1 MKKTNKLLHF
11 YDSLSI
17 LKKFLLAPAIG
28 LVLVFPF
35 YIFAFFSMH
44 DIKSS
49 VQKFNSQ
56 LNPLQET
63 AYNNILLLEK
73 IANDINS
80 AVTAKEIEWIDS
92 AKVHA
97 QHIRENLDTFSK
109 SNYEKDAQDA
119 LVALNIYCKTI
130 KNVSQKIIEN
140 GNNYT
145 NIEEDTQTA
154 IAHYNTLDASLKN
167 LKLKI
172 KQEIASSVNSLYE
185 NTNFL
190 LLNGNFI
197 FIAWLILSILIV
209 FIVYRDIRYKINT
222 IVENSRE
229 IAMGDVDFEKRLCIV
244 SYDELGQII
253 KSINIF
259 INKLHK
265 SHEELSAAKK
275 ELEGLYVTDR
285 LTNVYNRVKIDEI
298 IEIELKKKKR
308 YVHTFSIILIDI
320 DYFKLVNDTYGHLI
334 GDAILKE
341 FAAILKEN
349 VRNTDYVGRWGG
361 EEFMIISPQTD
372 QSGAL
377 SLAEHLK
384 SKIAEFHFTTIGKK
398 TASFGI
404 ATCTEEDD
412 IQSLIDNADKALY
425 RAKENGR
432 NQVVCYSLL

>member
-298 IEIELKKKKR
+298 IEIELKKKR

>member
-140 GNNYT
+140 GNDYT

-172 KQEIASSVNSLYE
+172 KQEIASSVNSLYG

>member
-140 GNNYT
+140 GNDYT

>member
-1 MKKTNKLLHF
+1 MKKTKNPLHF
-11 YDSLSI
+11 YHSLSL
-17 LKKFLLAPAIG
+17 LKKFLLAPALG

-35 YIFAFFSMH
+35 YIFAFFSMKE
-44 DIKSS
+44 IKNS
-49 VQKFNSQ
+49 VQEFNSE

-73 IANDINS
+73 IANDVNS
-80 AVTAKEIEWIDS
+80 AVTAKEVEWIDS

-145 NIEEDTQTA
+145 NIEEDTQRA
-154 IAHYNTLDASLKN
+154 IANYNTLDASLKN
-167 LKLKI
+167 LKFKI
-172 KQEIASSVNSLYE
+172 KQEIATSVNSLYE

-190 LLNGNFI
+190 LLHGNFI
-197 FIAWLILSILIV
+197 FFAWFFLSTLIV
-209 FIVYRDIRYKINT
+209 FVVYRDIRYKINT
-222 IVENSRE
+222 IVADSRE
-229 IAMGDVDFEKRLCIV
+229 IAKGDVDFQKRLCIV

-253 KSINIF
+253 KSINVF

-265 SHEELSAAKK
+265 NHEELSAAKK
-275 ELEGLYVTDR
+275 ELENLYITDR
-285 LTNVYNRVKIDEI
+285 LTGVYNRVKLDEI
-298 IEIELKKKKR
+298 IDKELKRRER
-308 YVHTFSIILIDI
+308 YGTLCSIILIDI
-320 DYFKLVNDTYGHLI
+320 DYFKLVNDTHGHLV
-334 GDAILKE
+334 GDSILKE

-349 VRNTDYVGRWGG
+349 IRDTDYVGRWGG

-377 SLAEHLK
+377 SLAQHLR
-384 SKIAEFHFTTIGKK
+384 ANVEEFLFTTVGKK
-398 TASFGI
+398 TASFGV
-404 ATCTEEDD
+404 ATCTEQDD

-425 RAKENGR
+425 RAKESGR
-432 NQVVCYSLL
+432 NQVICYNNL